1 MKKITLSLISL
12 SILLG
17 LLYSCQNNDDMDVDT
32 PSTSSLNDKWTDVYR
47 YNFDSEDD
55 APVDLI
61 PNVTP
66 ITRAYDVEVGDARVY
81 PTQNIVHSQFKQE
94 GRWNEIFC
102 KINPHHLIFD
112 FTPVPY
118 ICEVSKPQG
127 YLSYSMALG
136 KAMQSKEW
144 DISSASTMKGKA
156 EASFK
161 DVKTYQEFNLAF
173 GANGSVGKFFSSS
186 MSYTQNSKKYKTTFV
201 ARFKASCFDVVAY
214 LDNKVTQD
222 RPVYESQSYV
232 SSLTYGKV
240 SYLVIFSNYSYDYIK
255 KSINATF
262 SAGIVG
268 GGGNYS
274 KETLDILSTSESY
287 AFVSGN
293 DITEPF
299 FGNTPSF
306 LNKLFSATFD
316 KTTIGTPI
324 FFQLRDIYENNLV
337 DANKG
342 YSWVETPI
350 VYITINVK

>member
-1 MKKITLSLISL
+1 MKKNALNLIYL
-12 SILLG
+12 LILFG
-17 LLYSCQNNDDMDVDT
+17 LFYSCQNNDDIDVDT
-32 PSTSSLNDKWTDVYR
+32 PSTSSLSDKWTDVYR

-55 APVDLI
+55 APIELI
-61 PNVTP
+61 PNTTP
-66 ITRAYDVEVGDARVY
+66 ITRGYDTEVGEARVY
-81 PTQNIVHSQFKQE
+81 PTQNIVHSQFKQFGE
-94 GRWNEIFC
+94 WNEIFC
-102 KINPHHLIFD
+102 KVNPHYLIFD

-118 ICEVSKPQG
+118 IHEVSRPQG
-127 YLSYSMALG
+127 YLSYSMALN
-136 KAMQSKEW
+136 KAMQSNEW
-144 DISSASTMKGKA
+144 NISSASTMKGKA
-156 EASFK
+156 EVSYK

-173 GANGSVGKFFSSS
+173 GSNGSVGKFFSSS

-201 ARFKASCFDVVAY
+201 ARFKSSCFDVVAY
-214 LDNKVTQD
+214 LDNKVTED

-262 SAGIVG
+262 AAGIAG

-274 KETLDILSTSESY
+274 KETLNILSSSESY
-287 AFVSGN
+287 AYVSGN
-293 DITEPF
+293 DITESF

-324 FFQLRDIYENNLV
+324 FFQLRDIYKNNLV

-342 YSWVETPI
+342 YSWIENPI
-350 VYITINVK
+350 VYIDVNIR